1 MWLPAYPQVSQ
12 YPPGAGGVSIYQP
25 LQYSP
30 SAVAPLPPPA
40 EPPGFLSQYTQPVPS
55 QPTPPAY
62 PGQPPISQCLSS
74 SPPSHSPFFPT
85 SSSSS
90 YSAPP
95 SSGASFQHGGP
106 GSPVSYI
113 PPPPLLQCGFS
124 GTQHGSDPGMIPA
137 SQRTG
142 LHGSD
147 HLPHK
152 LSPAQNT
159 SGSIFLF
166 FSTS

>member
-1 MWLPAYPQVSQ
+1 M
-12 YPPGAGGVSIYQP
+12 SIYQP
-25 LQYSP
+25 LQYSS
-30 SAVAPLPPPA
+30 SAAPPA

-55 QPTPPAY
+55 QPPPPVY

-74 SPPSHSPFFPT
+74 SAPSHPPFFPT

-90 YSAPP
+90 SFSAPP

-106 GSPVSYI
+106 GSPVSYM
-113 PPPPLLQCGFS
+113 PPPPPSASGVS
-124 GTQHGSDPGMIPA
+124 GTQLESDPGLIPA

-147 HLPHK
+147 H
-152 LSPAQNT
+152 SQTNSVA
-159 SGSIFLF
+159 
-166 FSTS
+166 STSSF

>member
-1 MWLPAYPQVSQ
+1 MTPAYPQVSQ

-25 LQYSP
+25 LQYST
-30 SAVAPLPPPA
+30 APPPPP

-55 QPTPPAY
+55 QLTPPVY

-74 SPPSHSPFFPT
+74 SPPSHAPFFPNA
-85 SSSSS
+85 SSSFSI
-90 YSAPP
+90 PP

-106 GSPVSYI
+106 GSPVSYM
-113 PPPPLLQCGFS
+113 PPPPNGVS
-124 GTQHGSDPGMIPA
+124 GTQHDSDTGLIPT

-147 HLPHK
+147 QPPPPQTHSGCRNQSSLPSVRNLK
-152 LSPAQNT
+152 PQ
-159 SGSIFLF
+159 
-166 FSTS
+166 